1 MKFFK
6 YISVAALLTLGL
18 VSCDE
23 FLDKEPDERIEIKDV
38 DAVIG
43 LLKSAYSTANYG
55 WLCELSSDNLMDNNA
70 PHYPASNDDKK
81 KNLVHYNLQPY
92 ERMDDEI
99 FRFEQVKSS
108 TGTDSPSSIWSD
120 CYNAIATANHALYYL
135 DQIEAKEREDAAKAG
150 SVFEPTAKMKA
161 ARGEAL
167 LIRAYYHFV
176 LVNIFSQAYKNDEAS
191 RQDIGVPYVT
201 VPEDK
206 VLVDYDRSNVTETY
220 NKIRQDMETGLSL
233 VVNTYYE
240 KPKWHFNVNAA
251 HAFAA
256 RFYLYT
262 RNYEKVI
269 EHADAVLGVGTSN
282 LPNLLMRY
290 DGFSNCTY
298 GDDYANVWQSAD
310 LNNNL
315 MLVAT
320 YSIASRR
327 AAGYRYGQISTALQ
341 STIYHL
347 GPNWRWYVIP
357 CAYVSGMTFYRSNQD
372 YGYMSMK
379 SGETFEYTDKVAG
392 IGYAHVIRREF
403 TCTELLLER
412 AEAKLLKQTP
422 DIDGA
427 VEDLIAYDNSR
438 WTFTEE
444 DERTFRNGNAL
455 TDLTRATL
463 ESYYSK
469 AVNYNCYENW
479 DFTQKMSPDFVVPQ
493 NVVVYMNAVNDMRR
507 FETNWEGLRFFDL
520 KRWGVEYSHFYS
532 VDNVEYKLTWND
544 PRRAIEVPQE
554 VMAAGLESSRPPID
568 KTDYEMA
575 TDLRKTK

>member
-1 MKFFK
+1 MKIVK

-18 VSCDE
+18 VSCDD
-23 FLDKEPDERIEIKDV
+23 FLDQEPDERIEINDV
-38 DAVIG
+38 DKVVS
-43 LLKSAYSTANYG
+43 LLKSAYCTANYG

-81 KNLVHYNLQPY
+81 QTLVHYNLQPY

-108 TGTDSPSSIWSD
+108 TGSDSPSHIWED
-120 CYNAIATANHALYYL
+120 CYNAIATANHALVYL
-135 DQIEAKEREDAAKAG
+135 DQIEEKERQEAAATGAAYAPSAKEN
-150 SVFEPTAKMKA
+150 A

-176 LVNIFSQAYKNDEAS
+176 LVNIFSQAYKNEEAS
-191 RQDIGVPYVT
+191 RQDIGIPYVT
-201 VPEDK
+201 TPEDK
-206 VLVDYDRSNVTETY
+206 VLVNYDRSNVAETHA
-220 NKIRQDMETGLSL
+220 KIREDLEAGLKL

-269 EHADAVLGVGTSN
+269 EHADAVLEPGTAN

-290 DGFSNCTY
+290 DGFDSCTY
-298 GDDYANVWQSAD
+298 GDDYANVWQNAD
-310 LNNNL
+310 LNNNI

-320 YSIASRR
+320 HSTSSRR

-372 YGYMSMK
+372 YGFMSMK

-392 IGYAHVIRREF
+392 IGYAHVVRREF

-412 AEAKLLKQTP
+412 AEAKLLKKNP
-422 DIDGA
+422 DVDGC

-438 WTFTEE
+438 WTFTED

-455 TDLTRATL
+455 VDLTRATL

-469 AVNYNCYENW
+469 PVNYNCFENW
-479 DFTQKMSPDFVVPQ
+479 DFTQNMSPDFVIPQ
-493 NVVVYMNAVNDMRR
+493 NLVVYMNAINDMRR

-520 KRWGVEYSHFYS
+520 KRWGMEYSHFYS
-532 VDNVEYKLTWND
+532 VDNIEYKLTWND

-554 VMAAGLESSRPPID
+554 VMAAGLAPSRPPL
-568 KTDYEMA
+568 DYTEFQQA
-575 TDLRKTK
+575 TELRKTK